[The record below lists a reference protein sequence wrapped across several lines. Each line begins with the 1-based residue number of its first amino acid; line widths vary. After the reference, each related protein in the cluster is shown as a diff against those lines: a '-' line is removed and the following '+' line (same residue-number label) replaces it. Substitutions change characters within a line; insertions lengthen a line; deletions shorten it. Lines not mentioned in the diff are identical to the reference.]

1 MKGQRW
7 KTMVVE
13 GRRGGREVGR
23 GWCEKIVGFGRLFIG
38 KVGQKRL
45 GGHKCSQKT

>member
-13 GRRGGREVGR
+13 GRKGGEGGRE
-23 GWCEKIVGFGRLFIG
+23 WCDKWWRLECY
-38 KVGQKRL
+38 L
-45 GGHKCSQKT
+45 

>member
-13 GRRGGREVGR
+13 GRRGGREGGR
-23 GWCEKIVGFGRLFIG
+23 GWCEKWWGLEGYL
-38 KVGQKRL
+38 
-45 GGHKCSQKT
+45 

>member
-13 GRRGGREVGR
+13 GRREGEGGR
-23 GWCEKIVGFGRLFIG
+23 GWCEKWWGLECY
-38 KVGQKRL
+38 L
-45 GGHKCSQKT
+45 